1 MRSHLFESA
10 QEYINQGLSE
20 EEACKKAIEN
30 FDGGEEM
37 QNELNKVIKKLSSSL
52 DRYNNFS
59 KKIRYDRGR

>member
-1 MRSHLFESA
+1 
-10 QEYINQGLSE
+10 
-20 EEACKKAIEN
+20 
-30 FDGGEEM
+30 M